1 MQHGFQASHAQLQ
14 GKILVMIRTLHSF
27 DVKQKRVLMRVDFN
41 VPIENDR
48 VVDSFRIQSVIPS
61 IKECLDSGSSI
72 VLMSHL
78 GRPNGKIDEKFSLV
92 PVGEALSDILEI
104 PIKFSHDCISED
116 AINVTI
122 GLHPGEVH
130 LLENL
135 RFHSGETDNDPEFA
149 GKLARHGQIYIND
162 AFGTAH
168 RSHASNVG
176 VTEHF
181 IQKGMGYLMEKELQF
196 LLERFKKP
204 KPPLLLILGGAKI
217 SGKLH
222 LIDRFLDDADTIL
235 IGGGMAFTFLKALG
249 VKVGRSTVDS
259 KMVSTAEETIA
270 RARRRRVKLVF
281 PLDFV
286 IAEAIEKPKEMKTVA
301 FDSIPDS
308 YMGLD
313 IGTETVNIYSDYISR
328 AGTILWNGP
337 MGVFE
342 KKEFENGTKAISK
355 ALSLAY
361 DKGIDTIVCGGD
373 SAAAVKKFGV
383 NEKMTHVSTG
393 GGASLELLSRKTL
406 PALEALGR

>member
-1 MQHGFQASHAQLQ
+1 MITL
-14 GKILVMIRTLHSF
+14 ILVMIRALHSF

-48 VVDSFRIQSVIPS
+48 VVDSFRIRSAIPS
-61 IKECLDSGSSI
+61 IKECLESGTSL

-78 GRPNGKIDEKFSLV
+78 GRPNGKIDEKYSLV

-116 AINVTI
+116 AIDVTI
-122 GLHPGEVH
+122 GLHPGEIH

-135 RFHSGETDNDPEFA
+135 RFHPGETNNDPEFA

-181 IQKGMGYLMEKELQF
+181 IEKGMGYLMEKEVQF

-204 KPPLLLILGGAKI
+204 KHPLLLILGGAKI

-222 LIDRFLDDADTIL
+222 LIDRFLDDADIIL

-249 VKVGRSTVDS
+249 VEVGRSMVDR
-259 KMVSTAEETIA
+259 KMVSSAKEIIV
-270 RARRRRVKLVF
+270 RAKRKRVKLVF
-281 PLDFV
+281 PVDFV
-286 IAEAIEKPKEMKTVA
+286 IAKGIENPKEAKTVA
-301 FDSIPDS
+301 FDSIPDNC
-308 YMGLD
+308 MGLD
-313 IGTETVNIYSDYISR
+313 IGTETINIFSDYIIG

-342 KKEFENGTKAISK
+342 KKEFENGTKALSK
-355 ALSLAY
+355 MLSLAF
-361 DKGIDTIVCGGD
+361 DKGVDTIVGGGE
-373 SAAAVKKFGV
+373 SAAAVRKFGM

-393 GGASLELLSRKTL
+393 GGASLELLSGHTL

>member
-1 MQHGFQASHAQLQ
+1 
-14 GKILVMIRTLHSF
+14 
-27 DVKQKRVLMRVDFN
+27 
-41 VPIENDR
+41 
-48 VVDSFRIQSVIPS
+48 
-61 IKECLDSGSSI
+61 
-72 VLMSHL
+72 MSHL

-92 PVGEALSDILEI
+92 PVGETLSDILEI

-135 RFHSGETDNDPEFA
+135 RFHSGETNNNAEFA
-149 GKLARHGQIYIND
+149 RKLARHGQIYIND

-176 VTEHF
+176 VTEYF
-181 IQKGMGYLMEKELQF
+181 IEKGMGYLMEKELQF
-196 LLERFKKP
+196 LLEKFKKP
-204 KPPLLLILGGAKI
+204 KHPLLLILGGAKI

-222 LIDRFLDDADTIL
+222 IIDRFLDDTDTIL

-249 VKVGRSTVDS
+249 VEVGLSIVES
-259 KMVSTAEETIA
+259 KMVSSAREIIA
-270 RARRRRVKLVF
+270 RARRKRVKLVF
-281 PLDFV
+281 PVDFV
-286 IAEAIEKPKEMKTVA
+286 IAEAIEKPKKMKTVA

-308 YMGLD
+308 FMGLD
-313 IGTETVNIYSDYISR
+313 IGTETINIFSDYILS

-342 KKEFENGTKAISK
+342 KKEFENGTKAISQM
-355 ALSLAY
+355 LSSAY
-361 DKGIDTIVCGGD
+361 DKGIDTIVGGGE
-373 SAAAVKKFGV
+373 SAAAVRTFGM

-393 GGASLELLSRKTL
+393 GGASLELLSGNTL

>member
-1 MQHGFQASHAQLQ
+1 MQHGFQASHAQPQ
-14 GKILVMIRTLHSF
+14 GKILVMIRALHSF

-168 RSHASNVG
+168 RYHASNVG

-249 VKVGRSTVDS
+249 VKVGRSIVDS

-281 PLDFV
+281 PVDFV

-313 IGTETVNIYSDYISR
+313 IGTETVNIFSDYISR

-355 ALSLAY
+355 AVSLAY
-361 DKGIDTIVCGGD
+361 DKGIDTIVSGGD

-393 GGASLELLSRKTL
+393 GGASLELLSGKTL

>member
-1 MQHGFQASHAQLQ
+1 
-14 GKILVMIRTLHSF
+14 MIRALHSF

-48 VVDSFRIQSVIPS
+48 VVDSFRIQSAIPS
-61 IKECLDSGSSI
+61 IKDCLDSGSSI

-135 RFHSGETDNDPEFA
+135 RFHSGETNNNAEFA
-149 GKLARHGQIYIND
+149 RKLARHGQIYIND

-176 VTEHF
+176 VTEYF
-181 IQKGMGYLMEKELQF
+181 IEKGMGYLMEKELQF
-196 LLERFKKP
+196 LLEKFKKP
-204 KPPLLLILGGAKI
+204 KHPLLLILGGAKI

-222 LIDRFLDDADTIL
+222 IIDRFLDDTDTIL

-249 VKVGRSTVDS
+249 VEVGQSIVES
-259 KMVSTAEETIA
+259 KMVSSAREIIA
-270 RARRRRVKLVF
+270 RARRKRVKLVF
-281 PLDFV
+281 PVDFV
-286 IAEAIEKPKEMKTVA
+286 IAEAIEKPKKMKTVA
-301 FDSIPDS
+301 FDSIPDNF
-308 YMGLD
+308 MGLD
-313 IGTETVNIYSDYISR
+313 IGTETINIFSDYILS

-342 KKEFENGTKAISK
+342 KKEFENGTKAISQM
-355 ALSLAY
+355 LSSAY
-361 DKGIDTIVCGGD
+361 DKGIDTIVGGGE
-373 SAAAVKKFGV
+373 SAAAVRTFGV

-393 GGASLELLSRKTL
+393 GGASLELLSGNTL

>member
-1 MQHGFQASHAQLQ
+1 
-14 GKILVMIRTLHSF
+14 MIRALHSF
-27 DVKQKRVLMRVDFN
+27 DLKQKRVLMRVDFN

-48 VVDSFRIQSVIPS
+48 VVDSFRIQSAIPS
-61 IKECLDSGSSI
+61 IKECLDYGSSI

-78 GRPNGKIDEKFSLV
+78 GRPKGKIDEKFSLV
-92 PVGEALSDILEI
+92 PVGETLSDILEI

-135 RFHSGETDNDPEFA
+135 RFHAGETNNDPEFA
-149 GKLARHGQIYIND
+149 GKLARHGQIYLND

-181 IQKGMGYLMEKELQF
+181 IEKGMGYLMEKELHF
-196 LLERFKKP
+196 LQERFKEP
-204 KPPLLLILGGAKI
+204 KHPLLLILGGAKI

-249 VKVGRSTVDS
+249 VDVGRSIVDS
-259 KMVSTAEETIA
+259 KMVFSAREILA
-270 RARRRRVKLVF
+270 RARRKRVKLVF
-281 PLDFV
+281 PVDFV
-286 IAEAIEKPKEMKTVA
+286 IAETIEKPKEIKTVA

-308 YMGLD
+308 FMGLD
-313 IGTETVNIYSDYISR
+313 IGTETVNIFSDYILG

-355 ALSLAY
+355 MLSLAY
-361 DKGIDTIVCGGD
+361 DKGIDTIVGGGE
-373 SAAAVKKFGV
+373 SAAAVKTFGMS
-383 NEKMTHVSTG
+383 EKMTHVSTG
-393 GGASLELLSRKTL
+393 GGASLELLSGNTL
-406 PALEALGR
+406 PALDALGR

>member
-1 MQHGFQASHAQLQ
+1 MITL
-14 GKILVMIRTLHSF
+14 ILVMIRALHSF

-48 VVDSFRIQSVIPS
+48 VVDSFRIRSAIPS
-61 IKECLDSGSSI
+61 IKECLESGTSL

-78 GRPNGKIDEKFSLV
+78 GRPNGKIDEKYSLV

-104 PIKFSHDCISED
+104 PIKFSYDCISED

-122 GLHPGEVH
+122 GLHPGEIH

-135 RFHSGETDNDPEFA
+135 RFHSGETNNDPVFA
-149 GKLARHGQIYIND
+149 GKLARHGQIFIND

-181 IQKGMGYLMEKELQF
+181 IEKGMGYLMEKEIQF

-204 KPPLLLILGGAKI
+204 KHPLLLILGGAKI

-222 LIDRFLDDADTIL
+222 IIDRFLDDADTIL

-249 VKVGRSTVDS
+249 VEVGRSMVD
-259 KMVSTAEETIA
+259 KRMVSSAKEIIV
-270 RARRRRVKLVF
+270 RAKRKRVKLVF
-281 PLDFV
+281 PVDFV
-286 IAEAIEKPKEMKTVA
+286 IAEAIENPKEIKTVP
-301 FDSIPDS
+301 FDSVPDS
-308 YMGLD
+308 FMGLD
-313 IGTETVNIYSDYISR
+313 IGTETINIFSDYIIG

-342 KKEFENGTKAISK
+342 KKEFENGTKALSK
-355 ALSLAY
+355 MLSLAF
-361 DKGIDTIVCGGD
+361 DKGVDTIVGGGE
-373 SAAAVKKFGV
+373 SAAAVRKFGM

-393 GGASLELLSRKTL
+393 GGASLELLSGHGL

>member
-1 MQHGFQASHAQLQ
+1 MITL
-14 GKILVMIRTLHSF
+14 ILVMIRALHSF

-48 VVDSFRIQSVIPS
+48 VVDSFRIRSAIPS
-61 IKECLDSGSSI
+61 IKECLESGTSL

-78 GRPNGKIDEKFSLV
+78 GRPNGKIDEKYSLI

-104 PIKFSHDCISED
+104 PIKFSYDCISED

-122 GLHPGEVH
+122 GLHPGEIH

-135 RFHSGETDNDPEFA
+135 RFHSGETNNDPEFA
-149 GKLARHGQIYIND
+149 GKLARHGQIFIND

-181 IQKGMGYLMEKELQF
+181 IEKGMGYLMEKEIQF

-204 KPPLLLILGGAKI
+204 KHPLLLILGGAKI

-222 LIDRFLDDADTIL
+222 IIDRFLDDADTIL

-249 VKVGRSTVDS
+249 VEVGRSMVDR
-259 KMVSTAEETIA
+259 KMVSSAKEIIV
-270 RARRRRVKLVF
+270 RAKRKRVKLVF
-281 PLDFV
+281 PVDFV
-286 IAEAIEKPKEMKTVA
+286 IAEAIENPKETKMVV

-308 YMGLD
+308 FMGLD
-313 IGTETVNIYSDYISR
+313 IGTETINIFSDYILG

-342 KKEFENGTKAISK
+342 KKEFENGTKALSK
-355 ALSLAY
+355 MLSLAF
-361 DKGIDTIVCGGD
+361 DKGVDTIVCGGE
-373 SAAAVKKFGV
+373 SAAGVRKFGM
-383 NEKMTHVSTG
+383 NEKMTHVSKG
-393 GGASLELLSRKTL
+393 GGASLELLSGHGL

>member
-1 MQHGFQASHAQLQ
+1 MITL
-14 GKILVMIRTLHSF
+14 ILVMIRALDSF

-48 VVDSFRIQSVIPS
+48 VMDSFRIQSAVPS
-61 IKECLDSGSSI
+61 IKECLSSGSSI

-78 GRPNGKIDEKFSLV
+78 GRPNGKIDEKFSLI
-92 PVGEALSDILEI
+92 PVGETLSDILEI

-122 GLHPGEVH
+122 GLHPGEIH

-135 RFHSGETDNDPEFA
+135 RFHSGETNNDPEFA
-149 GKLARHGQIYIND
+149 RKLARHGQIYIND

-181 IQKGMGYLMEKELQF
+181 IEKGMGYLMKKELQF
-196 LLERFKKP
+196 LLERFKEP
-204 KPPLLLILGGAKI
+204 KHPLLLILGGAKI

-249 VKVGRSTVDS
+249 VDVGRSIVDS
-259 KMVSTAEETIA
+259 KMVFSAREILA
-270 RARRRRVKLVF
+270 RARRKRVKLVF
-281 PLDFV
+281 PVDFV
-286 IAEAIEKPKEMKTVA
+286 IAETIEKPKEIKTVA

-308 YMGLD
+308 FMGLD
-313 IGTETVNIYSDYISR
+313 IGTETVNIFSDYILG

-355 ALSLAY
+355 MLSLAY
-361 DKGIDTIVCGGD
+361 DKGIDTIVGGGE
-373 SAAAVKKFGV
+373 SAAAVKIFGMS
-383 NEKMTHVSTG
+383 EKMTHVSTG
-393 GGASLELLSRKTL
+393 GGASLELLSGNTL
-406 PALEALGR
+406 PALDALGR

>member
-1 MQHGFQASHAQLQ
+1 MITL
-14 GKILVMIRTLHSF
+14 ILVMIRALHSF

-48 VVDSFRIQSVIPS
+48 VVDSFRIRSAIPS
-61 IKECLDSGSSI
+61 IKECLESGTSL

-78 GRPNGKIDEKFSLV
+78 GRPNGKIDEKYSLV

-104 PIKFSHDCISED
+104 PIKFSYDCISED

-122 GLHPGEVH
+122 GLHPGEIH

-135 RFHSGETDNDPEFA
+135 RFHSGETNNDPEFA
-149 GKLARHGQIYIND
+149 GKLARHGQIFIND

-181 IQKGMGYLMEKELQF
+181 IEKGMGYLMEKEIQF

-204 KPPLLLILGGAKI
+204 KHPLLLILGGAKI

-222 LIDRFLDDADTIL
+222 IIDRFLDDADTIL

-249 VKVGRSTVDS
+249 VEVGRSMVDR
-259 KMVSTAEETIA
+259 KMVSSAKEIIV
-270 RARRRRVKLVF
+270 RAKRKRVKLVF
-281 PLDFV
+281 PVDFV
-286 IAEAIEKPKEMKTVA
+286 IAEAIENPKEIKTVP
-301 FDSIPDS
+301 FDSVPDS
-308 YMGLD
+308 FMGLD
-313 IGTETVNIYSDYISR
+313 IGTETINIFSNYILG

-342 KKEFENGTKAISK
+342 KKEFENGTKALSK
-355 ALSLAY
+355 MLSLAF
-361 DKGIDTIVCGGD
+361 DKGVDTIVGGGE
-373 SAAAVKKFGV
+373 SAAAVRKFGM

-393 GGASLELLSRKTL
+393 GGASLELLSGHGL

>member
-1 MQHGFQASHAQLQ
+1 MITL
-14 GKILVMIRTLHSF
+14 ILVMIRALHSF

-41 VPIENDR
+41 VPIENDC
-48 VVDSFRIQSVIPS
+48 VVDSFRIRSAIPS
-61 IKECLDSGSSI
+61 IKECLESGTSL

-78 GRPNGKIDEKFSLV
+78 GRPNGKIDEKYSLV

-104 PIKFSHDCISED
+104 PIKFSYDCISED

-122 GLHPGEVH
+122 GLHPGEIH

-135 RFHSGETDNDPEFA
+135 RFHSGETNNDPEFA
-149 GKLARHGQIYIND
+149 GKLARHGQIFIND

-181 IQKGMGYLMEKELQF
+181 IEKGMGYLMEKEIQF

-204 KPPLLLILGGAKI
+204 KHPLLLILGGAKI

-222 LIDRFLDDADTIL
+222 IIDRFLDDADTIL

-249 VKVGRSTVDS
+249 VEIGRSIVDN
-259 KMVSTAEETIA
+259 KMVSSAKEIIA
-270 RARRRRVKLVF
+270 RAKRKRVKLVF
-281 PLDFV
+281 PVDFV
-286 IAEAIEKPKEMKTVA
+286 IAEAIENPKEIKTVP
-301 FDSIPDS
+301 FDSVPDS
-308 YMGLD
+308 FMGLD
-313 IGTETVNIYSDYISR
+313 IGTETINIFSDYILG

-342 KKEFENGTKAISK
+342 KKEFENGTKALSK
-355 ALSLAY
+355 MLSLAF
-361 DKGIDTIVCGGD
+361 DKGVDTIVGGGE
-373 SAAAVKKFGV
+373 SAAAVRKFGM

-393 GGASLELLSRKTL
+393 GGASLELLSGHGL

>member
-1 MQHGFQASHAQLQ
+1 VQHGFQASHAQPQ
-14 GKILVMIRTLHSF
+14 GKILVMIRALHSF

-249 VKVGRSTVDS
+249 VKVGRSIVDS
-259 KMVSTAEETIA
+259 KMVSTAEE
-270 RARRRRVKLVF
+270 RARRKRVKLVF
-281 PLDFV
+281 PVDFV

-361 DKGIDTIVCGGD
+361 DKGIDTIVSGGD
-373 SAAAVKKFGV
+373 CAAAVKKFGV

-393 GGASLELLSRKTL
+393 GGASLELLSGNTL
-406 PALEALGR
+406 PALDALGR

>member
-1 MQHGFQASHAQLQ
+1 MITL
-14 GKILVMIRTLHSF
+14 ILVMIRALHSF

-48 VVDSFRIQSVIPS
+48 VVDSFRIRSAIPS
-61 IKECLDSGSSI
+61 IKECLESGTSL

-78 GRPNGKIDEKFSLV
+78 GRPNGKIDEKYSLV
-92 PVGEALSDILEI
+92 PVGEALSDILEM

-135 RFHSGETDNDPEFA
+135 RFHSGETNNDPEFA

-181 IQKGMGYLMEKELQF
+181 TEKGMGYLMEKELQF
-196 LLERFKKP
+196 LLEKFKKP
-204 KPPLLLILGGAKI
+204 KHPLLLILGGAKI

-222 LIDRFLDDADTIL
+222 IIDRFLDDADTIL

-249 VKVGRSTVDS
+249 VEVGRSMVDR
-259 KMVSTAEETIA
+259 KMVSSAKEIIV
-270 RARRRRVKLVF
+270 RAKRKRVKLVF
-281 PLDFV
+281 PVDFV
-286 IAEAIEKPKEMKTVA
+286 IAEAIENPKETKMVA

-308 YMGLD
+308 FMGLD
-313 IGTETVNIYSDYISR
+313 IGTETINIFSDYILG

-342 KKEFENGTKAISK
+342 KKEFENGTKALSK
-355 ALSLAY
+355 MLSLAF
-361 DKGIDTIVCGGD
+361 DKGVDTIVGGGE
-373 SAAAVKKFGV
+373 SAAAVRKFGMD
-383 NEKMTHVSTG
+383 EKMTHVSTG
-393 GGASLELLSRKTL
+393 GGASLELLSGYRL

>member
-1 MQHGFQASHAQLQ
+1 MITL
-14 GKILVMIRTLHSF
+14 ILVMIRALHSF

-48 VVDSFRIQSVIPS
+48 VVDSFRIRSAIPS
-61 IKECLDSGSSI
+61 IKECLESGTSL

-78 GRPNGKIDEKFSLV
+78 GRPNGKIDEKYSLV

-116 AINVTI
+116 AIDVTI
-122 GLHPGEVH
+122 GLHPGEIH

-135 RFHSGETDNDPEFA
+135 RFHPGETNNDPEFA

-181 IQKGMGYLMEKELQF
+181 IEKGMGYLMEKEVQF

-204 KPPLLLILGGAKI
+204 KHPLLLILGGAKI

-222 LIDRFLDDADTIL
+222 LIDRFLDDADIIL

-249 VKVGRSTVDS
+249 VEVGRSMVDR
-259 KMVSTAEETIA
+259 KMVSSAKEIIV
-270 RARRRRVKLVF
+270 RAKRKRVKLVF
-281 PLDFV
+281 PVDFV
-286 IAEAIEKPKEMKTVA
+286 IAEGIENQKETKTVA

-308 YMGLD
+308 FMGLD
-313 IGTETVNIYSDYISR
+313 IGTETINIFSDYIIG

-342 KKEFENGTKAISK
+342 KKEFENGTKALSK
-355 ALSLAY
+355 MLSLAF
-361 DKGIDTIVCGGD
+361 DKGVDTIVGGGE
-373 SAAAVKKFGV
+373 SAAAVRKFGM

-393 GGASLELLSRKTL
+393 GGASLELLSGHTL

>member
-1 MQHGFQASHAQLQ
+1 MITL
-14 GKILVMIRTLHSF
+14 ILVMIRALHSF

-48 VVDSFRIQSVIPS
+48 VVDSFRIQSAIPS
-61 IKECLDSGSSI
+61 IKDCLDSGSSI

-92 PVGEALSDILEI
+92 PVGETLSDILEI

-135 RFHSGETDNDPEFA
+135 RFHSGETNNNAEFA
-149 GKLARHGQIYIND
+149 RKLARHGQIYIND

-176 VTEHF
+176 VTEYF
-181 IQKGMGYLMEKELQF
+181 IEKGMGYLMEKELQF
-196 LLERFKKP
+196 LLEKFKKP
-204 KPPLLLILGGAKI
+204 KHPLLLILGGAKI

-222 LIDRFLDDADTIL
+222 IIDRFLDDTDTIL

-249 VKVGRSTVDS
+249 VEVGLSIVES
-259 KMVSTAEETIA
+259 KMVSSAREIIA
-270 RARRRRVKLVF
+270 RARRKRVKLVF
-281 PLDFV
+281 PVDFV
-286 IAEAIEKPKEMKTVA
+286 IAEAIEKPKKMKTVA

-308 YMGLD
+308 FMGLD
-313 IGTETVNIYSDYISR
+313 IGIETINIFSDYILS

-342 KKEFENGTKAISK
+342 KKEFENGTKAISQM
-355 ALSLAY
+355 LSLAY
-361 DKGIDTIVCGGD
+361 DKGIDTIVGGGE
-373 SAAAVKKFGV
+373 SAAAVRTFGM

-393 GGASLELLSRKTL
+393 GGASLELLSGNTL

>member
-1 MQHGFQASHAQLQ
+1 MITL
-14 GKILVMIRTLHSF
+14 ILVMIRALHSF

-48 VVDSFRIQSVIPS
+48 VVDSFRIRSAIPS
-61 IKECLDSGSSI
+61 IKDCLESGTSL

-78 GRPNGKIDEKFSLV
+78 GRPNGKIDEKYSLV

-104 PIKFSHDCISED
+104 PIKFSYDCISED

-122 GLHPGEVH
+122 GLHPGEIH

-135 RFHSGETDNDPEFA
+135 RFHLGETNNDPEFA

-181 IQKGMGYLMEKELQF
+181 TEKGMGYLMEKELQF
-196 LLERFKKP
+196 LLEKFKKP
-204 KPPLLLILGGAKI
+204 KHPLLLILGGAKI

-222 LIDRFLDDADTIL
+222 IIDRFLDDAGTIL

-249 VKVGRSTVDS
+249 VEVGRSMVDR
-259 KMVSTAEETIA
+259 KMVSSAKEIIV
-270 RARRRRVKLVF
+270 RAKRKRVKLVF
-281 PLDFV
+281 PVDFV
-286 IAEAIEKPKEMKTVA
+286 IAEAIENPKETKMVA

-308 YMGLD
+308 FMGLD
-313 IGTETVNIYSDYISR
+313 IGTETINIFSDYILG

-342 KKEFENGTKAISK
+342 KKEFENGTKALSK
-355 ALSLAY
+355 MLSLAF
-361 DKGIDTIVCGGD
+361 DKGVDTIVGGGE
-373 SAAAVKKFGV
+373 SAAAVRKFGMD
-383 NEKMTHVSTG
+383 EKMTHVSTG
-393 GGASLELLSRKTL
+393 GGASLELLSGHRL

>member
-1 MQHGFQASHAQLQ
+1 MITL
-14 GKILVMIRTLHSF
+14 ILVMIRALHSF

-48 VVDSFRIQSVIPS
+48 VVDSFRIRSAIPS
-61 IKECLDSGSSI
+61 IKECLESGTSL

-78 GRPNGKIDEKFSLV
+78 GRPNGKIDEKYSLV

-104 PIKFSHDCISED
+104 PIKFSYDCISED

-122 GLHPGEVH
+122 GLHPGEIH

-135 RFHSGETDNDPEFA
+135 RFHSGETNNDPEFA
-149 GKLARHGQIYIND
+149 GKLARHGQIFIND

-181 IQKGMGYLMEKELQF
+181 IEKGMGYLMEKEIQF

-204 KPPLLLILGGAKI
+204 KHPLLLILGGAKI

-222 LIDRFLDDADTIL
+222 IIDRFLDDADTIL

-249 VKVGRSTVDS
+249 VEVGRSMVD
-259 KMVSTAEETIA
+259 KRMVSSAKEIIV
-270 RARRRRVKLVF
+270 RAKRKRVKLVF
-281 PLDFV
+281 PVDFV
-286 IAEAIEKPKEMKTVA
+286 IAEAIENPKEIKTVP
-301 FDSIPDS
+301 FDSVPDS
-308 YMGLD
+308 FMGLD
-313 IGTETVNIYSDYISR
+313 IGTETINIFSDYILG

-342 KKEFENGTKAISK
+342 KKEFENGTKALSK
-355 ALSLAY
+355 MLSLAF
-361 DKGIDTIVCGGD
+361 DKGVDTIVGGGE
-373 SAAAVKKFGV
+373 SAAAVRKFGM

-393 GGASLELLSRKTL
+393 GGASLELLTRHTL

>member
-1 MQHGFQASHAQLQ
+1 MQHGFPGSHAQHQ
-14 GKILVMIRTLHSF
+14 GKILEMIRALHSF
-27 DVKQKRVLMRVDFN
+27 DLKQKRVLMRVDFN

-48 VVDSFRIQSVIPS
+48 VVDSFRIQSAIPS

-92 PVGEALSDILEI
+92 PVGETLSDILEI

-135 RFHSGETDNDPEFA
+135 RFHSGEINNDPEFA
-149 GKLARHGQIYIND
+149 GKLARHGQIYVND

-181 IQKGMGYLMEKELQF
+181 IEKGMGYLMEKELHF
-196 LLERFKKP
+196 LLERFREP
-204 KPPLLLILGGAKI
+204 KHPLLLILGGAKI

-249 VKVGRSTVDS
+249 VDVGRSIVDS
-259 KMVSTAEETIA
+259 KMVYSAREILA
-270 RARRRRVKLVF
+270 RARRKRVKLVF
-281 PLDFV
+281 PVDFV
-286 IAEAIEKPKEMKTVA
+286 IAETIEKSKEIKTVA

-308 YMGLD
+308 FMGLD
-313 IGTETVNIYSDYISR
+313 IGTETVNIFSDYILG

-355 ALSLAY
+355 MLSLAY
-361 DKGIDTIVCGGD
+361 DKGIDTIVGGGE
-373 SAAAVKKFGV
+373 SAAAVKTFGMG
-383 NEKMTHVSTG
+383 EKMTHVSTG
-393 GGASLELLSRKTL
+393 GGASLELLSGNTL
-406 PALEALGR
+406 PALDALGR

>member
-1 MQHGFQASHAQLQ
+1 MITL
-14 GKILVMIRTLHSF
+14 ILVMIRALHSF

-48 VVDSFRIQSVIPS
+48 VVDSFRIRSAIPS
-61 IKECLDSGSSI
+61 IKECLESGTSL

-78 GRPNGKIDEKFSLV
+78 GRPNGKIDEKYSLV

-104 PIKFSHDCISED
+104 PIKFSYDCISED

-122 GLHPGEVH
+122 GLHPGEIH

-135 RFHSGETDNDPEFA
+135 RFHLGETNNDPEFA

-181 IQKGMGYLMEKELQF
+181 IEKGMGYLMEKELHF
-196 LLERFKKP
+196 LLERFREP
-204 KPPLLLILGGAKI
+204 KHPLLLILGGAKI
-217 SGKLH
+217 SGKLQ

-249 VKVGRSTVDS
+249 VDVGRSIVDS
-259 KMVSTAEETIA
+259 KMVFSAREILA
-270 RARRRRVKLVF
+270 RARRKRVKLVF
-281 PLDFV
+281 PVDFV
-286 IAEAIEKPKEMKTVA
+286 IAETIEKPKEIKTVA

-308 YMGLD
+308 FMGLD
-313 IGTETVNIYSDYISR
+313 IGTETVNIFSDYILG

-355 ALSLAY
+355 MLSLAY
-361 DKGIDTIVCGGD
+361 DKGIDTIVGGGE
-373 SAAAVKKFGV
+373 SAAAVKTFGMS
-383 NEKMTHVSTG
+383 EKMTHVSTG
-393 GGASLELLSRKTL
+393 GGASLELLSGNTL

>member
-1 MQHGFQASHAQLQ
+1 MITL
-14 GKILVMIRTLHSF
+14 ILVMIRALHSF

-41 VPIENDR
+41 VPIENDC
-48 VVDSFRIQSVIPS
+48 VVDSFRIRSAIPS
-61 IKECLDSGSSI
+61 IKECLESGTSL

-78 GRPNGKIDEKFSLV
+78 GRPNGKIDEKYSLV

-104 PIKFSHDCISED
+104 PIKFSYDCISED

-122 GLHPGEVH
+122 GLHPGEIH

-135 RFHSGETDNDPEFA
+135 RFHSGETHNDPEFA
-149 GKLARHGQIYIND
+149 GKLARHGQIFIND

-181 IQKGMGYLMEKELQF
+181 IEKGMGYLMEKEIQF

-204 KPPLLLILGGAKI
+204 KHPLLLILGGAKI

-222 LIDRFLDDADTIL
+222 IIDRFLDDADTIL

-249 VKVGRSTVDS
+249 VEVGRSMVD
-259 KMVSTAEETIA
+259 KRMVSSAKEIIA
-270 RARRRRVKLVF
+270 QAKRKRVKLVF
-281 PLDFV
+281 PVDFV
-286 IAEAIEKPKEMKTVA
+286 IAEAIENPKEIKTVP
-301 FDSIPDS
+301 FDSVPDS
-308 YMGLD
+308 FMGLD
-313 IGTETVNIYSDYISR
+313 IGTETINIFSDYILG

-342 KKEFENGTKAISK
+342 KKEFENGTKALSK
-355 ALSLAY
+355 MLSLAF
-361 DKGIDTIVCGGD
+361 DKGVDTIVGGGE
-373 SAAAVKKFGV
+373 SAAAVRKFGM

-393 GGASLELLSRKTL
+393 GGASLELLSGHGL

>member
-1 MQHGFQASHAQLQ
+1 
-14 GKILVMIRTLHSF
+14 MIRALHSF

-48 VVDSFRIQSVIPS
+48 VVDSFRIQSAIPS
-61 IKECLDSGSSI
+61 IKDCLDSGSSI

-135 RFHSGETDNDPEFA
+135 RFHSGETNNNAEFA
-149 GKLARHGQIYIND
+149 RKLARHGQIYIND

-176 VTEHF
+176 VTEYF
-181 IQKGMGYLMEKELQF
+181 IEKGMGYLMEKELQF
-196 LLERFKKP
+196 LLEKFKKP
-204 KPPLLLILGGAKI
+204 KHPLLLILGGAKI

-222 LIDRFLDDADTIL
+222 IIDRFLDDTDTIL

-249 VKVGRSTVDS
+249 VEVGLSIVES
-259 KMVSTAEETIA
+259 KMVSSAREIIA
-270 RARRRRVKLVF
+270 RARRKRVKLVF
-281 PLDFV
+281 PVDFV
-286 IAEAIEKPKEMKTVA
+286 IAEAIEKPKKMKTVA

-308 YMGLD
+308 FMGLD
-313 IGTETVNIYSDYISR
+313 IGTETINIFSDYILS

-342 KKEFENGTKAISK
+342 KKEFENGTKAISQM
-355 ALSLAY
+355 LSSAY
-361 DKGIDTIVCGGD
+361 DKGIDTIVGGGE
-373 SAAAVKKFGV
+373 SAAAVRTFGV

-393 GGASLELLSRKTL
+393 GGASLELLSGNTL

>member
-1 MQHGFQASHAQLQ
+1 MITL
-14 GKILVMIRTLHSF
+14 ILVMIRALHSF

-48 VVDSFRIQSVIPS
+48 VVDSFRIRSAIPS
-61 IKECLDSGSSI
+61 IKECLESGTSL

-78 GRPNGKIDEKFSLV
+78 GRPNGKIDEKYSLV

-104 PIKFSHDCISED
+104 PIKFSYDCISED

-122 GLHPGEVH
+122 GLHPGEIH

-135 RFHSGETDNDPEFA
+135 RFHLGETNNDPEFA

-181 IQKGMGYLMEKELQF
+181 IEKGMGYLMEKELHF
-196 LLERFKKP
+196 LLERFREP
-204 KPPLLLILGGAKI
+204 KHPLLLILGGAKI

-249 VKVGRSTVDS
+249 VDVGRSIVDS
-259 KMVSTAEETIA
+259 KMVFSAREILA
-270 RARRRRVKLVF
+270 RARRKRVKLVF
-281 PLDFV
+281 PVDFV
-286 IAEAIEKPKEMKTVA
+286 IAETIEKPKEIKTVA

-308 YMGLD
+308 FMGLD
-313 IGTETVNIYSDYISR
+313 IGTETVNIFSDYILG

-355 ALSLAY
+355 MLSLAY
-361 DKGIDTIVCGGD
+361 DKGIDTIVAGGE
-373 SAAAVKKFGV
+373 SAAAVKIFGMS
-383 NEKMTHVSTG
+383 EKMTHVSTG
-393 GGASLELLSRKTL
+393 GGASLELLSGNTL
-406 PALEALGR
+406 PALDALGR

>member
-1 MQHGFQASHAQLQ
+1 MITL
-14 GKILVMIRTLHSF
+14 ILVMIRALHSF

-48 VVDSFRIQSVIPS
+48 VVDSFRIRSAIPS

-78 GRPNGKIDEKFSLV
+78 GRPNGKIDEKYSLV
-92 PVGEALSDILEI
+92 PVGEALSDILEM

-135 RFHSGETDNDPEFA
+135 RFHPGETDNDPEFA

-181 IQKGMGYLMEKELQF
+181 IEKGMGYLMEKELQF
-196 LLERFKKP
+196 LLEMFKEP
-204 KPPLLLILGGAKI
+204 KHPLLVILGGEKI
-217 SGKLH
+217 SGKLQ

-235 IGGGMAFTFLKALG
+235 MGGGMAFTFLKALG
-249 VKVGRSTVDS
+249 VDVGRSIVDS
-259 KMVSTAEETIA
+259 KMV
-270 RARRRRVKLVF
+270 F
-281 PLDFV
+281 
-286 IAEAIEKPKEMKTVA
+286 
-301 FDSIPDS
+301 
-308 YMGLD
+308 
-313 IGTETVNIYSDYISR
+313 
-328 AGTILWNGP
+328 
-337 MGVFE
+337 
-342 KKEFENGTKAISK
+342 
-355 ALSLAY
+355 
-361 DKGIDTIVCGGD
+361 
-373 SAAAVKKFGV
+373 SA
-383 NEKMTHVSTG
+383 
-393 GGASLELLSRKTL
+393 
-406 PALEALGR
+406 

>member
-1 MQHGFQASHAQLQ
+1 MITL
-14 GKILVMIRTLHSF
+14 ILVMIRALHSF

-48 VVDSFRIQSVIPS
+48 VVDSFRIRSAIPS
-61 IKECLDSGSSI
+61 IKECLESGTSL

-78 GRPNGKIDEKFSLV
+78 GRPNGKIDEKYSLV

-104 PIKFSHDCISED
+104 PIKFSYDCISED

-122 GLHPGEVH
+122 GLHPGEIH

-135 RFHSGETDNDPEFA
+135 RFHLGETNNDPEFA

-181 IQKGMGYLMEKELQF
+181 TEKGMGYLMEKELQF
-196 LLERFKKP
+196 LLEKFKKP
-204 KPPLLLILGGAKI
+204 KHPLLLILGGAKI

-222 LIDRFLDDADTIL
+222 IIDRFLDDAGTIL

-249 VKVGRSTVDS
+249 VEVGRSMVDT
-259 KMVSTAEETIA
+259 KMVSSAKEIIV
-270 RARRRRVKLVF
+270 RAKRKRVKLVF
-281 PLDFV
+281 PVDFV
-286 IAEAIEKPKEMKTVA
+286 IAEAIENPKETKMVA

-308 YMGLD
+308 FMGLD
-313 IGTETVNIYSDYISR
+313 IGTETINIFSDYILG

-355 ALSLAY
+355 MLSLAY
-361 DKGIDTIVCGGD
+361 DKGIDTIVGGGE
-373 SAAAVKKFGV
+373 SAAAVKTFGMS
-383 NEKMTHVSTG
+383 EKMTHVSTG
-393 GGASLELLSRKTL
+393 GGASLELLSGNTL
-406 PALEALGR
+406 PALDALGR

>member
-1 MQHGFQASHAQLQ
+1 MITL
-14 GKILVMIRTLHSF
+14 ILVMIRALHSF

-48 VVDSFRIQSVIPS
+48 VVDSFRIRSAIPS
-61 IKECLDSGSSI
+61 IKECLESGTSL

-78 GRPNGKIDEKFSLV
+78 GRPNGKIDEKYSLV

-104 PIKFSHDCISED
+104 PIKFSYDCISED

-122 GLHPGEVH
+122 GLHPGEIH

-135 RFHSGETDNDPEFA
+135 RFHSGETNNDPEFA
-149 GKLARHGQIYIND
+149 GKLARHGQIFIND

-181 IQKGMGYLMEKELQF
+181 IEKGMGYLMEKEIQF

-204 KPPLLLILGGAKI
+204 KLPLLLILGGAKI

-222 LIDRFLDDADTIL
+222 IIDRFLDDADTIL

-249 VKVGRSTVDS
+249 VEVGRSMVD
-259 KMVSTAEETIA
+259 KRMVSSAKEIIV
-270 RARRRRVKLVF
+270 RAKRKRVKLVF
-281 PLDFV
+281 PVDFV
-286 IAEAIEKPKEMKTVA
+286 IAEAIENPKEIKTVP
-301 FDSIPDS
+301 FDSVPDS
-308 YMGLD
+308 FMGLD
-313 IGTETVNIYSDYISR
+313 IGTETINIFSDYILGS
-328 AGTILWNGP
+328 GTILWNGP

-342 KKEFENGTKAISK
+342 KKEFENGTKALSK
-355 ALSLAY
+355 MLSLAF
-361 DKGIDTIVCGGD
+361 DKGVDTIVGGGE
-373 SAAAVKKFGV
+373 SAAAVRKFGM

-393 GGASLELLSRKTL
+393 GGASLELLSGHGL

>member
-1 MQHGFQASHAQLQ
+1 
-14 GKILVMIRTLHSF
+14 MIRALHSF

-48 VVDSFRIQSVIPS
+48 VVDSFRIQSAIPS
-61 IKECLDSGSSI
+61 IKDCLDSGSSI

-135 RFHSGETDNDPEFA
+135 RFHSGETNNNAEFA
-149 GKLARHGQIYIND
+149 RKLARHGQIYIND

-176 VTEHF
+176 VTEYF
-181 IQKGMGYLMEKELQF
+181 IEKGMGYLMEKELQF
-196 LLERFKKP
+196 LLEKFKKP
-204 KPPLLLILGGAKI
+204 KHPLLLILGGAKI

-222 LIDRFLDDADTIL
+222 IIDRFLDDTDTIL

-249 VKVGRSTVDS
+249 VEVGLSIVES
-259 KMVSTAEETIA
+259 KMVSSAREIIA
-270 RARRRRVKLVF
+270 RARRKRVKLVF
-281 PLDFV
+281 PVDFV
-286 IAEAIEKPKEMKTVA
+286 IAEAIEKPKKMKTVA
-301 FDSIPDS
+301 FDSIPDNF
-308 YMGLD
+308 MGLD
-313 IGTETVNIYSDYISR
+313 IGTETINIFSDYILS

-342 KKEFENGTKAISK
+342 KKEFENGTKAI
-355 ALSLAY
+355 AQMLSSAY
-361 DKGIDTIVCGGD
+361 DKGIDTIVGGGE
-373 SAAAVKKFGV
+373 SAAAVRTFGV

-393 GGASLELLSRKTL
+393 GGASLELLSGNTL

>member
-1 MQHGFQASHAQLQ
+1 MITL
-14 GKILVMIRTLHSF
+14 ILVMIRALHSF

-48 VVDSFRIQSVIPS
+48 VVDSFRIRSAIPS
-61 IKECLDSGSSI
+61 IKECLESGTSL

-78 GRPNGKIDEKFSLV
+78 GRPNGKIDEKYSLV

-104 PIKFSHDCISED
+104 PIKFSYDCISED

-122 GLHPGEVH
+122 GLHPGEIH

-135 RFHSGETDNDPEFA
+135 RFHSGETNNDPEFA
-149 GKLARHGQIYIND
+149 GKLARHGQIFIND

-181 IQKGMGYLMEKELQF
+181 IEKGMGYLMEKEIQF

-204 KPPLLLILGGAKI
+204 KHPLLLILGGAKI

-222 LIDRFLDDADTIL
+222 IIDRFLDDADTIL

-249 VKVGRSTVDS
+249 VEVGRSMVD
-259 KMVSTAEETIA
+259 KRMVSSAKEIIV
-270 RARRRRVKLVF
+270 RAKRKRVKLVF
-281 PLDFV
+281 PADFV
-286 IAEAIEKPKEMKTVA
+286 IAEAIENPKEIKTVQ
-301 FDSIPDS
+301 FDSVPDS
-308 YMGLD
+308 FMGLD
-313 IGTETVNIYSDYISR
+313 IGIETINIFSDYILG

-342 KKEFENGTKAISK
+342 KKEFENGTKALSK
-355 ALSLAY
+355 MLSLAF
-361 DKGIDTIVCGGD
+361 DKGVDTIVGGGE
-373 SAAAVKKFGV
+373 SAAAVRKFGMD
-383 NEKMTHVSTG
+383 EKMTHVSTG
-393 GGASLELLSRKTL
+393 GGASLELLSGHGL

>member
-1 MQHGFQASHAQLQ
+1 MITL
-14 GKILVMIRTLHSF
+14 ILVMIRALHSF

-48 VVDSFRIQSVIPS
+48 VVDSFRIRSAIPS
-61 IKECLDSGSSI
+61 IKECLESGTSL

-78 GRPNGKIDEKFSLV
+78 GRPNGKIDENYSLV

-104 PIKFSHDCISED
+104 PIKFSYDCISED

-122 GLHPGEVH
+122 GLHPGEIH

-135 RFHSGETDNDPEFA
+135 RFHSGETNNDPEFA
-149 GKLARHGQIYIND
+149 GKLARHGQIFIND

-181 IQKGMGYLMEKELQF
+181 IEKGMGYLMEKEIQF

-204 KPPLLLILGGAKI
+204 KHPLLLILGGAKI

-222 LIDRFLDDADTIL
+222 IIDRFLDDADTIL

-249 VKVGRSTVDS
+249 VEVGRSMVDKRMLS
-259 KMVSTAEETIA
+259 SAKEIIV
-270 RARRRRVKLVF
+270 RAKRKRVKLVF
-281 PLDFV
+281 PVDFV
-286 IAEAIEKPKEMKTVA
+286 IAEAIENPKEIKTVP
-301 FDSIPDS
+301 FDSVPDS
-308 YMGLD
+308 FMGLD
-313 IGTETVNIYSDYISR
+313 IGTETINIFSNYILG

-342 KKEFENGTKAISK
+342 KKEFENGTKALSK
-355 ALSLAY
+355 MLSLAF
-361 DKGIDTIVCGGD
+361 DKGVDTIVGGGE
-373 SAAAVKKFGV
+373 SAAAVRKFGM

-393 GGASLELLSRKTL
+393 GGASLELLSGHGL

>member
-1 MQHGFQASHAQLQ
+1 
-14 GKILVMIRTLHSF
+14 MIRALHSF

-48 VVDSFRIQSVIPS
+48 VVDSFRIQSAIPS
-61 IKECLDSGSSI
+61 IKDCLDSGSSI

-135 RFHSGETDNDPEFA
+135 RFHSGETNNNAEFA
-149 GKLARHGQIYIND
+149 RKLARHGQIYIND

-176 VTEHF
+176 VTEYF
-181 IQKGMGYLMEKELQF
+181 IEKGMGYLMEKELQF
-196 LLERFKKP
+196 LLEKFKKP
-204 KPPLLLILGGAKI
+204 KHPLLLILGGAKI

-222 LIDRFLDDADTIL
+222 IIDRFLDDTDTIL

-249 VKVGRSTVDS
+249 VEVGLSIVES
-259 KMVSTAEETIA
+259 KMVSSAREIIA
-270 RARRRRVKLVF
+270 RARRKRVKLVF
-281 PLDFV
+281 PVDFV
-286 IAEAIEKPKEMKTVA
+286 IAEAIEKPKKMKTVA
-301 FDSIPDS
+301 FDSIPDNF
-308 YMGLD
+308 MGLD
-313 IGTETVNIYSDYISR
+313 IGTETINIFSDYILS

-342 KKEFENGTKAISK
+342 KKEFENGTKAISQM
-355 ALSLAY
+355 LSSAY
-361 DKGIDTIVCGGD
+361 DKGIDTIVGGGE
-373 SAAAVKKFGV
+373 SAAAVRTFGV

-393 GGASLELLSRKTL
+393 GGASLELLSGNTL

>member
-1 MQHGFQASHAQLQ
+1 MITL
-14 GKILVMIRTLHSF
+14 ILVMIRALHSF

-48 VVDSFRIQSVIPS
+48 VVDSFRIRSAIPS
-61 IKECLDSGSSI
+61 IKECLESGTSL

-78 GRPNGKIDEKFSLV
+78 GRPNGKIDEKYSLV

-104 PIKFSHDCISED
+104 PIKFSYDCISED

-122 GLHPGEVH
+122 GLHPGEIH

-135 RFHSGETDNDPEFA
+135 RFHSGETNNDPEFA
-149 GKLARHGQIYIND
+149 GKLARHGQIFIND

-181 IQKGMGYLMEKELQF
+181 IEKGMGYLMEKEIQF

-204 KPPLLLILGGAKI
+204 KHPLLLILGGAKI

-222 LIDRFLDDADTIL
+222 IIDRFLDDADTIL

-249 VKVGRSTVDS
+249 VEVGPSIVD
-259 KMVSTAEETIA
+259 KRMVSSAKEIIV
-270 RARRRRVKLVF
+270 RAKRKRVKLVF
-281 PLDFV
+281 PVDFV
-286 IAEAIEKPKEMKTVA
+286 IAEAIENPKEIKTVP
-301 FDSIPDS
+301 FDSVPDS
-308 YMGLD
+308 FMGLD
-313 IGTETVNIYSDYISR
+313 IGTETINIFSDYILG

-342 KKEFENGTKAISK
+342 KKEFENGTKALSK
-355 ALSLAY
+355 MLSLAF
-361 DKGIDTIVCGGD
+361 DKGVDTIVGGGE
-373 SAAAVKKFGV
+373 SAAAVRKFGM

-393 GGASLELLSRKTL
+393 GGASLELLSGHGL

>member
-1 MQHGFQASHAQLQ
+1 MITL
-14 GKILVMIRTLHSF
+14 ILVMIRALHSF

-41 VPIENDR
+41 VPIDNDR
-48 VVDSFRIQSVIPS
+48 VVDSFRIRSAIPS
-61 IKECLDSGSSI
+61 IKDCLESGTSL

-78 GRPNGKIDEKFSLV
+78 GRPNGEIDEKYSLV

-116 AINVTI
+116 AIDVTI
-122 GLHPGEVH
+122 GLHPGEIH

-135 RFHSGETDNDPEFA
+135 RFHPGETNNDPEFA

-181 IQKGMGYLMEKELQF
+181 IEKGMGYLMEKELQF
-196 LLERFKKP
+196 LLEKFKKP
-204 KPPLLLILGGAKI
+204 KHPLLLILGGAKI

-222 LIDRFLDDADTIL
+222 IIDRFLDDADTIM

-249 VKVGRSTVDS
+249 VEVGRSMVDR
-259 KMVSTAEETIA
+259 KMVSSAKEIIV
-270 RARRRRVKLVF
+270 RAKRKRVKLVF
-281 PLDFV
+281 PVDFV
-286 IAEAIEKPKEMKTVA
+286 IAEAIENPKETKMVA

-308 YMGLD
+308 FMGLD
-313 IGTETVNIYSDYISR
+313 IGTETINIFSDYILG

-342 KKEFENGTKAISK
+342 KKEFENGTKALSK
-355 ALSLAY
+355 MLSLAF
-361 DKGIDTIVCGGD
+361 DKGVDTIVGGGE
-373 SAAAVKKFGV
+373 SAAAVRKFGM

-393 GGASLELLSRKTL
+393 GGASLELLSGHTL

>member
-1 MQHGFQASHAQLQ
+1 MITL
-14 GKILVMIRTLHSF
+14 ILVMIRALHSF

-48 VVDSFRIQSVIPS
+48 VVDSFRIRSAIPS
-61 IKECLDSGSSI
+61 IKDCLESGTSL

-78 GRPNGKIDEKFSLV
+78 GRPNGKIDEKYSLV

-104 PIKFSHDCISED
+104 PIKFSYDCISED

-122 GLHPGEVH
+122 GLHPGEIH

-135 RFHSGETDNDPEFA
+135 RFHLGETNNDPEFA

-181 IQKGMGYLMEKELQF
+181 TEKGMGYLMENELQF
-196 LLERFKKP
+196 LLEKFKKP
-204 KPPLLLILGGAKI
+204 KHPLLLILGGAKI

-222 LIDRFLDDADTIL
+222 IIDRFLDDAGTIL

-249 VKVGRSTVDS
+249 VEVGRSMVDT
-259 KMVSTAEETIA
+259 KMVSSAKEIIV
-270 RARRRRVKLVF
+270 RAKRKRVKLVF
-281 PLDFV
+281 PVDFV
-286 IAEAIEKPKEMKTVA
+286 IAEAIENPKETKMVA

-308 YMGLD
+308 FMGLD
-313 IGTETVNIYSDYISR
+313 IGTETINIFSDYILG

-342 KKEFENGTKAISK
+342 KKEFENGTKALSK
-355 ALSLAY
+355 MLSLAF
-361 DKGIDTIVCGGD
+361 DKGVDTIVGGGE
-373 SAAAVKKFGV
+373 SAAAVRKFGMD
-383 NEKMTHVSTG
+383 EKMTHVSTG
-393 GGASLELLSRKTL
+393 GGASLELLSGHRL

>member
-1 MQHGFQASHAQLQ
+1 
-14 GKILVMIRTLHSF
+14 MIRVLHSF
-27 DVKQKRVLMRVDFN
+27 DLKKKRVLMRVDFN

-48 VVDSFRIQSVIPS
+48 VVDAFRIQSAIPS

-78 GRPNGKIDEKFSLV
+78 GRPNGEINERLSLL
-92 PVGEALSDILEI
+92 PVGEILSDILEI

-135 RFHSGETDNDPEFA
+135 RFHPGETDNDPEFA

-176 VTEHF
+176 VSEHF
-181 IQKGMGYLMEKELQF
+181 IEKGMGYLMEKELQF
-196 LLERFKKP
+196 LLERFKEP
-204 KPPLLLILGGAKI
+204 KHPLLLILGGAKI

-222 LIDRFLDDADTIL
+222 LIDHFLDDADTIL

-249 VKVGRSTVDS
+249 VDVGRSIVDS
-259 KMVSTAEETIA
+259 KMVISARKILA
-270 RARRRRVKLVF
+270 RARRKRVKVVF
-281 PLDFV
+281 PVDFV
-286 IAEAIEKPKEMKTVA
+286 VAETIEKPKEIKTVV

-308 YMGLD
+308 FMGLD
-313 IGTETVNIYSDYISR
+313 IGKETINIFSNYILG

-355 ALSLAY
+355 MLSLAY
-361 DKGIDTIVCGGD
+361 DKGIDTIVGGGE
-373 SAAAVKKFGV
+373 SAAAVKIFGM

-393 GGASLELLSRKTL
+393 GGASLELLSGNTL

>member
-1 MQHGFQASHAQLQ
+1 MITL
-14 GKILVMIRTLHSF
+14 ILVMIRALHSF

-48 VVDSFRIQSVIPS
+48 VVDSFRIRSAIPS
-61 IKECLDSGSSI
+61 IKECLESGTSL

-78 GRPNGKIDEKFSLV
+78 GRPNGKIDEKYSLV

-104 PIKFSHDCISED
+104 PIKFSYDCISED

-122 GLHPGEVH
+122 GLHPGEIH

-135 RFHSGETDNDPEFA
+135 RFHSGETNNDPEFA
-149 GKLARHGQIYIND
+149 GKLARHGQIFIND

-181 IQKGMGYLMEKELQF
+181 IEKGMGYLMEKEIQF

-204 KPPLLLILGGAKI
+204 KHPLLLILGGAKI

-222 LIDRFLDDADTIL
+222 IIDRFLDDADTIL

-249 VKVGRSTVDS
+249 VEVGRSMVD
-259 KMVSTAEETIA
+259 KRMVSSAKEIIV
-270 RARRRRVKLVF
+270 RAKRKRVKLVF

-286 IAEAIEKPKEMKTVA
+286 IAEAIENPKEIKTVP
-301 FDSIPDS
+301 FDSVPDS
-308 YMGLD
+308 FMGLD
-313 IGTETVNIYSDYISR
+313 IGTETINIFSDYILG

-342 KKEFENGTKAISK
+342 KKEFENGTKALSK
-355 ALSLAY
+355 MLSLAF
-361 DKGIDTIVCGGD
+361 DKGVDTIVGGGE
-373 SAAAVKKFGV
+373 SAAAVRKFGM

-393 GGASLELLSRKTL
+393 GGASLELLSGHGL

>member
-1 MQHGFQASHAQLQ
+1 MITL
-14 GKILVMIRTLHSF
+14 ILVMIRALHSF

-48 VVDSFRIQSVIPS
+48 VVDSFRIRSAIPS
-61 IKECLDSGSSI
+61 IKDCLESGTSL

-78 GRPNGKIDEKFSLV
+78 GRPNGKIDEKYSLI

-104 PIKFSHDCISED
+104 PIKFSYDCISED

-122 GLHPGEVH
+122 GLHPGEIH

-135 RFHSGETDNDPEFA
+135 RFHLGETNNDPEFA

-181 IQKGMGYLMEKELQF
+181 TEKGMGYLMEKELQF
-196 LLERFKKP
+196 LLEKFKKP
-204 KPPLLLILGGAKI
+204 KHPLLLILGGAKI

-222 LIDRFLDDADTIL
+222 IIDRFLDDADTIL

-249 VKVGRSTVDS
+249 VEVGRSMVDR
-259 KMVSTAEETIA
+259 KMVSSAKEIIV
-270 RARRRRVKLVF
+270 RAKRKRVKLVF
-281 PLDFV
+281 PVDFV
-286 IAEAIEKPKEMKTVA
+286 IAEAIENPKETKMVA

-308 YMGLD
+308 FMGLD
-313 IGTETVNIYSDYISR
+313 IGTETINIFSDYILG

-342 KKEFENGTKAISK
+342 KKEFENGTKALSK
-355 ALSLAY
+355 MLSLAF
-361 DKGIDTIVCGGD
+361 DKGVDTIVGGGE
-373 SAAAVKKFGV
+373 SAAAVRKFGMD
-383 NEKMTHVSTG
+383 EKMTHVSTG
-393 GGASLELLSRKTL
+393 GGASLELLSGYRL

>member
-1 MQHGFQASHAQLQ
+1 MITL
-14 GKILVMIRTLHSF
+14 ILVMIRALHSF

-48 VVDSFRIQSVIPS
+48 VVDSFRIRSAIPS
-61 IKECLDSGSSI
+61 IKDCLESGTSL

-78 GRPNGKIDEKFSLV
+78 GRPNGKIDEKYSLV

-104 PIKFSHDCISED
+104 PIKFSYDCISED

-122 GLHPGEVH
+122 GLHPGEIH

-135 RFHSGETDNDPEFA
+135 RFHLGETNNDPEFA

-181 IQKGMGYLMEKELQF
+181 TEKGMGYLMEKELQF
-196 LLERFKKP
+196 LLEKFKKP
-204 KPPLLLILGGAKI
+204 KHPLLLILGGAKI

-222 LIDRFLDDADTIL
+222 IIDRFLDDADTIL

-249 VKVGRSTVDS
+249 VEVGRSMVDR
-259 KMVSTAEETIA
+259 KMVSSAKEIIV
-270 RARRRRVKLVF
+270 RAKRKRVKLVF
-281 PLDFV
+281 PVDFV
-286 IAEAIEKPKEMKTVA
+286 IAEAIENPKETKMVA

-308 YMGLD
+308 FMGLD
-313 IGTETVNIYSDYISR
+313 IGTETINIFSDYILG

-342 KKEFENGTKAISK
+342 KKEFENGTKALSK
-355 ALSLAY
+355 MLSLAF
-361 DKGIDTIVCGGD
+361 DKGVDTIVGGGE
-373 SAAAVKKFGV
+373 SAAAVRKFGMD
-383 NEKMTHVSTG
+383 EKMTHVSTG
-393 GGASLELLSRKTL
+393 GGASLELLSGYRL

>member
-1 MQHGFQASHAQLQ
+1 
-14 GKILVMIRTLHSF
+14 MIRALHSF

-48 VVDSFRIQSVIPS
+48 VVDSFRIQSAIPS
-61 IKECLDSGSSI
+61 IKDCLDSGSSI

-92 PVGEALSDILEI
+92 PVGETLSDILEI

-135 RFHSGETDNDPEFA
+135 RFHSGETNNNAEFA
-149 GKLARHGQIYIND
+149 RKLARHGQIYIND

-176 VTEHF
+176 VTEYF
-181 IQKGMGYLMEKELQF
+181 IEKGMGYLMEKELQF
-196 LLERFKKP
+196 LLEKFKKP
-204 KPPLLLILGGAKI
+204 KHPLLLILGGAKI

-222 LIDRFLDDADTIL
+222 IIDRFLDDTDTIL

-249 VKVGRSTVDS
+249 VEVGLSIVES
-259 KMVSTAEETIA
+259 KMVSSAREIIA
-270 RARRRRVKLVF
+270 RARRKRVKLVF
-281 PLDFV
+281 PVDFV
-286 IAEAIEKPKEMKTVA
+286 IAEAIEKPKKMKTVA
-301 FDSIPDS
+301 FDSIPDNF
-308 YMGLD
+308 MGLD
-313 IGTETVNIYSDYISR
+313 IGTETINIFSDYILS

-342 KKEFENGTKAISK
+342 KKEFENGTKAISQM
-355 ALSLAY
+355 LSSAY
-361 DKGIDTIVCGGD
+361 DKGIDTIVGGGE
-373 SAAAVKKFGV
+373 SAAAVRTFGV

-393 GGASLELLSRKTL
+393 GGASLELLSGNTL

>member
-1 MQHGFQASHAQLQ
+1 MITL
-14 GKILVMIRTLHSF
+14 ILVMIRALHSF
-27 DVKQKRVLMRVDFN
+27 DVKQKRVLMRVDFD

-48 VVDSFRIQSVIPS
+48 VVDSFRIRSAIPS
-61 IKECLDSGSSI
+61 IKECLESGTSL

-78 GRPNGKIDEKFSLV
+78 GRPNGKIDEKYSLV

-104 PIKFSHDCISED
+104 PIKFSYDCISED

-122 GLHPGEVH
+122 GLHPGEIH

-135 RFHSGETDNDPEFA
+135 RFHSGETNNDPEFA
-149 GKLARHGQIYIND
+149 GKLARHGQIFIND

-181 IQKGMGYLMEKELQF
+181 IEKGMGYLMEKEIQF

-204 KPPLLLILGGAKI
+204 KHPLLLILGGAKI

-222 LIDRFLDDADTIL
+222 IIDRFLDDADTIL

-249 VKVGRSTVDS
+249 VEVGRSMVD
-259 KMVSTAEETIA
+259 KRMVSSAKEIIV
-270 RARRRRVKLVF
+270 RAKRKRVKLVF
-281 PLDFV
+281 PVDFV
-286 IAEAIEKPKEMKTVA
+286 IAEAIENPKEIKTVP
-301 FDSIPDS
+301 FDSVPDS
-308 YMGLD
+308 FMGLD
-313 IGTETVNIYSDYISR
+313 IGTETINIFSDYILG

-342 KKEFENGTKAISK
+342 KKEFENGTKALSK
-355 ALSLAY
+355 MLSLAF
-361 DKGIDTIVCGGD
+361 DKGVDTIVGGGE
-373 SAAAVKKFGV
+373 SAAAVRKFGM

-393 GGASLELLSRKTL
+393 GGASLELLSGHGL